1 MKSGNKMKGQK
12 KKTQKKEKTKNE
24 EKGKGDPNDLLKKL
38 AVQHNRQSL
47 QTDAADQ
54 ASSSTPTDNEGDPN
68 VTSRMSSAGA
78 GSTNGDT
85 ELPEWFEDITTDNE
99 DAFKELFDMLDS
111 AKTGTL
117 NVDGLY
123 EGLKRVDSGI
133 TREEVEAVMNKLDKD
148 GNGEIDFDEFLI
160 HMTQG
165 DTAGEDGQE
174 GSRKGFS
181 RRQRLFYTAI
191 TQFSMKTTLELEK
204 KKIQPHVISH
214 YTAGARLEGLTDR
227 QLARQMK
234 RLQRTA
240 VHNDSPYAK
249 PLPFVSQMNCSVVMA
264 SMYKLATERTEIGP
278 MENPTII
285 HEISEDHEDEPIEH
299 IAPLPWKAQWKMFTT
314 RDSVVGKSNE
324 DLLDNLR
331 SRLNM
336 TMKIKGSIKK
346 KKPIIAKAAIPQ
358 IGKCRVPLP
367 VLRVKYK
374 RHRPSPT
381 IDDLPN
387 IREKATYALDDYY
400 HKLRIVS
407 VKNSY
412 EHWDNLYADTIRSKK
427 LLANFRT
434 VYRAYSP
441 HKEEEAF
448 VVAPWIPGPYRH
460 FRRKVD
466 SRIRPFSAH

>member
-1 MKSGNKMKGQK
+1 MEFKRVESERNYQKGV
-12 KKTQKKEKTKNE
+12 
-24 EKGKGDPNDLLKKL
+24 P
-38 AVQHNRQSL
+38 H
-47 QTDAADQ
+47 
-54 ASSSTPTDNEGDPN
+54 AS
-68 VTSRMSSAGA
+68 SRMSSAG

-165 DTAGEDGQE
+165 DTAGEGDQGDVTGTGTMDKSSSVSTIHNKLTREDVKVKLNKDNMINHNSVTSAE

-204 KKIQPHVISH
+204 KKHQPHVISH

-240 VHNDSPYAK
+240 VHHDSPYAK
-249 PLPFVSQMNCSVVMA
+249 PLPFVSQMNCSVVPT
-264 SMYKLATERTEIGP
+264 SRYKLATERTEMGP
-278 MENPTII
+278 KENTTLI
-285 HEISEDHEDEPIEH
+285 EIPEDEPIEP
-299 IAPLPWKAQWKMFTT
+299 IAPLPWKAQWKMFTS
-314 RDSVVGKSNE
+314 RDSVVGKTKD
-324 DLLDNLR
+324 DLLNNLR
-331 SRLNM
+331 SRLNI

-346 KKPIIAKAAIPQ
+346 KKTI
-358 IGKCRVPLP
+358 
-367 VLRVKYK
+367 VLRVKYI

-387 IREKATYALDDYY
+387 IREKATNALDDYY
-400 HKLRIVS
+400 HKLRKVS

-412 EHWDNLYADTIRSKK
+412 EHWDNLYADTIRPKK
-427 LLANFRT
+427 LLENFRT

-448 VVAPWIPGPYRH
+448 VVTPWIPGPYRL

>member
-1 MKSGNKMKGQK
+1 MKSGSKMKGK
-12 KKTQKKEKTKNE
+12 KKKAQKKEKTKTE

-47 QTDAADQ
+47 QIEADQ
-54 ASSSTPTDNEGDPN
+54 VAHLAPADNEGVPHAS
-68 VTSRMSSAGA
+68 SRMSSAGV
-78 GSTNGDT
+78 STNGDT

-165 DTAGEDGQE
+165 DTAGEGDQE

-204 KKIQPHVISH
+204 KKHQPHVIGH

-240 VHNDSPYAK
+240 VHHDSPYAK
-249 PLPFVSQMNCSVVMA
+249 PLPFVSQMNCSVVPT
-264 SMYKLATERTEIGP
+264 SRYKLATERTEMGP
-278 MENPTII
+278 KENTTLI
-285 HEISEDHEDEPIEH
+285 EIPEDGPIEP
-299 IAPLPWKAQWKMFTT
+299 IAPLPWKAQWKMFTS
-314 RDSVVGKSNE
+314 RDSVVGKTND
-324 DLLDNLR
+324 DLLNNLR
-331 SRLNM
+331 SRLNI

-346 KKPIIAKAAIPQ
+346 KKTIAKAAIPQ

-367 VLRVKYK
+367 VLRVKYI

-387 IREKATYALDDYY
+387 IREKATNALDDYY
-400 HKLRIVS
+400 HKLRKVS

-412 EHWDNLYADTIRSKK
+412 EHWDNLYADTIRPKK
-427 LLANFRT
+427 LLENFRT

-448 VVAPWIPGPYRH
+448 VVTPWIPGPYRL